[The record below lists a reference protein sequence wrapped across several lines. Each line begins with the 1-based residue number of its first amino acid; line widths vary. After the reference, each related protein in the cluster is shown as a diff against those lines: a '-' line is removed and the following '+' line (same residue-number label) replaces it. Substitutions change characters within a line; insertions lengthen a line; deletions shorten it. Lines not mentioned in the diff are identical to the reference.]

1 MRPIKKILVATD
13 FSPCAQSALDVAVE
27 LAAPLR
33 ASILLL
39 HVYSVPTEVLPDGSV
54 LNLDGLAI
62 ERIERSI
69 DEQLCDERRRAQRAG
84 VTIAVEHVDGQP
96 ADIILRRA
104 AEEQVDLV
112 VTGTHGRRGLKRLV
126 LGSIAER
133 VLRAAACPVIIVHD
147 RGDA

>member
-39 HVYSVPTEVLPDGSV
+39 HVSSVPTEVLPDGSV

-69 DEQLCDERRRAQRAG
+69 DEHLCDERRRAQRAG
-84 VTIAVEHVDGQP
+84 VTIAVEHADGQP
-96 ADIILRRA
+96 ADVILRRA

-112 VTGTHGRRGLKRLV
+112 VAGTHGRRGLKRLV